1 MNQAID
7 TLMHEHRVIEKVL
20 GALLA
25 FAGRLE
31 QSGGEER
38 ATLIEFAE
46 FFQNFADKCH
56 HGKEEDRLF
65 AEMIR
70 HGFPKEQGPLAVM
83 VHEHDQGR
91 EHVRALAKLGGGTG
105 PLTAEEIASAV
116 QHARDFAALLS
127 AHIIKEDTV
136 LYPMS
141 GRVLTALDYER
152 LAGEFETF
160 EKEVMGEGEHE
171 RYHQLA
177 DRLIERFGETKIAGH
192 ADHGGCHHG

>member
-7 TLMHEHRVIEKVL
+7 ILMHEHRVIEKVL

-31 QSGGEER
+31 QGQQEER

-46 FFQNFADKCH
+46 FFKNFADKCH

-65 AEMIR
+65 TEMIR

-83 VHEHDQGR
+83 YHEHDRGR
-91 EHVRALAKLGGGTG
+91 EHVRALAELGGGTG
-105 PLTAEEIASAV
+105 PLTAAELASAV

-127 AHIIKEDTV
+127 AHIMKEDTV

-141 GRVLTALDYER
+141 GRVLTALDFER

-177 DRLIERFGETKIAGH
+177 DRLIERYGEMKIAGH
-192 ADHGGCHHG
+192 ADHGCCHHG